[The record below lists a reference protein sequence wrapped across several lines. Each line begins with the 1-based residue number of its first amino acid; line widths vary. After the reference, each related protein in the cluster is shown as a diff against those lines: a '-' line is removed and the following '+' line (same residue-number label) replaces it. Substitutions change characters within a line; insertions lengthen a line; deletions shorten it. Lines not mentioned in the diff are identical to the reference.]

1 MTMAFLLGAVLGSYL
16 ILRLLMYGIRK
27 MRRQPNGGTE
37 IALAGLLVLVIATVG
52 GGYGMQDDLP
62 EPQFIRAFYS
72 YFGPA
77 MLVTVIE
84 LVRLDRQKA
93 GPST

>member
-1 MTMAFLLGAVLGSYL
+1 MIASLLGAMVGAYL

-27 MRRQPNGGTE
+27 VRRQPNGATE
-37 IALAGLLVLVIATVG
+37 SAIAGLLVLVIATVA
-52 GGYGMQDDLP
+52 GGYGMKDGLP

-77 MLVTVIE
+77 MFVTVIE
-84 LVRLDRQKA
+84 LERLDRQKA
-93 GPST
+93 PPSL

>member
-1 MTMAFLLGAVLGSYL
+1 MAFLLGAVLGSYL
-16 ILRLLMYGIRK
+16 ILRFLMYGIRK
-27 MRRQPNGGTE
+27 VRRQPNGATE
-37 IALAGLLVLVIATVG
+37 IALTGLLVLVIATIG

-62 EPQFIRAFYS
+62 ESQFTRAFYS